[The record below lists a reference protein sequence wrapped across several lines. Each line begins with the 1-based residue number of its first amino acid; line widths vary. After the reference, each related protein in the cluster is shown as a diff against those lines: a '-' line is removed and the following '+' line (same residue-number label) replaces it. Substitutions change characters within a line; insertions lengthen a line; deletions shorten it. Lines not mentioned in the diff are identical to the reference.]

1 MAALSFSDIRAIL
14 KERYPNG
21 LPLDVFYKTAPFLAM
36 VPKDEDLAFGDV
48 IKVPVVYGNPQSVG
62 ADFSTAQALAEGTR
76 QKAFKVT
83 TKNYYGFGAITGEAI
98 KKGSRDPGSFIDTLD
113 FQIKGAMTTVKR
125 SLLRYLF
132 GNGGGALGQISATS
146 NPATAT
152 ITLANPYDVVY
163 FEPGMVIRSATTD
176 GTSGSLRTGSVTLTA
191 VNRSTGELTASGNW
205 TAGITGGG
213 GAATGD
219 YLFRSGDFGA
229 VMDGYRAWVPD
240 SAPTSSL
247 FYDVDRTSD
256 SRLGG
261 MRADL
266 SSLPIREAVQKAL
279 KILHVEE
286 SEADFAVLNSE
297 DWLSLSFALQAA
309 GTYSTDVIRTEAGIG
324 IEAIKMGGP
333 GGMCKIIADPGA
345 PKGRLLAGQL
355 DTWKLCTMGNLVDFL
370 DDDGMP
376 YLRQATAD
384 AVELR
389 VVSRGNLVC
398 YAPGKNGNFLIG
410 TT

>member
-1 MAALSFSDIRAIL
+1 MAALSFTDIRAIL

-36 VPKDEDLAFGDV
+36 IPKDEELAFGEN
-48 IKVPVVYGNPQSVG
+48 IKIPVVYGNPQSVG
-62 ADFSTAQALAEGTR
+62 ADFSIAQGLAEGTA

-83 TKNYYGFGAITGEAI
+83 TKNYYGFGAISGEAI
-98 KKGSRDPGSFIDTLD
+98 KKGSRDAGSFIDTLD

-132 GNGGGALGQISATS
+132 GNGGGALGQISSGSTVGS
-146 NPATAT
+146 TV
-152 ITLANPYDVVY
+152 ITLANPFDVVY
-163 FEPGMVIRSATTD
+163 FEPRMVIRLASTD
-176 GTSGSLRTGSVTLTA
+176 GTSGALETGSVTLTK

-205 TAGITGGG
+205 TAGIPT
-213 GAATGD
+213 AATGM

-229 VMDGYRAWVPD
+229 VFDGFQSWVPA
-240 SAPTSSL
+240 SAPAATT
-247 FYDVDRTSD
+247 FYDVDRTTD

-261 MRADL
+261 MRADY
-266 SSLPIREAVQKAL
+266 SALPIREGVQKAL
-279 KILHVEE
+279 KMLHVEE
-286 SEADFAVLNSE
+286 SEADFGVLNSE
-297 DWLSLSFALQAA
+297 DWLTLSFALQAA
-309 GTYSTDVIRTEAGIG
+309 GTLSIDTIKTSAGIG
-324 IEAIKMGGP
+324 IEAIKVGGP
-333 GGMCKIIADPGA
+333 GGICKIIADPGS

-355 DTWKLCTMGNLVDFL
+355 DTWKLCTMGSLVDFL
-370 DDDGMP
+370 DDDGLP

-389 VVSRGNLVC
+389 VVSRGNLVN
-398 YAPGKNGNFLIG
+398 YAPGKSGNFLIG